1 MTTTTTSTG
10 RTALLASA
18 GLVVGAGATVAAL
31 MLGLGGNTTP
41 ATAPILPVA
50 AASAHHATPAGHAIA
65 PLAPPGRVAPLA
77 PVTHVTPLAPITPV
91 TPLTPVTPV
100 SPLAPVTPVPPLA
113 PVTPVTPP
121 IPVTPAA
128 PSAAIETLQNE
139 LGQLNY
145 YEGPVTGTMTPQTVQ
160 AITDLQRDAHLP
172 RTGAMDAAT
181 QAALANFLANGN
193 NQMGA

>member
-1 MTTTTTSTG
+1 MTTTTTTSTG

-18 GLVVGAGATVAAL
+18 GLVVGAGATVAL

-65 PLAPPGRVAPLA
+65 PLAPPVRVAPLG
-77 PVTHVTPLAPITPV
+77 PVTHVTPLAPITHVTPV
-91 TPLTPVTPV
+91 TPLTPVQ
-100 SPLAPVTPVPPLA
+100 PLT
-113 PVTPVTPP
+113 PVTPVTPA

-139 LGQLNY
+139 LGRLNY

-172 RTGAMDAAT
+172 RTGTMDAAT